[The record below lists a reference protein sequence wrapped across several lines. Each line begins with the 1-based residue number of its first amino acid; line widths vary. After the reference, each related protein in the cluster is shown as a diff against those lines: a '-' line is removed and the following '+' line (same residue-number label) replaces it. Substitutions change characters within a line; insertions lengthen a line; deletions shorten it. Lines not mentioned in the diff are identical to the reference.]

1 MLKRLILPIYLPLFL
16 EYAGVSA
23 YLPLLPLIAV
33 RLGFSVPEAAALGL
47 IQGLCAVL
55 LPIPL
60 ARLLAAM
67 GERRALLA
75 SGALQGVT
83 SLGLGVVVH
92 RALAAGGADGAG
104 PADRLALIAGLL
116 VINMGLV
123 LWHVGRQAY
132 LADALPESIRAR
144 GLTTLGGALR
154 MGQVVGPFI
163 GAAVIAAG
171 STAGVFFLHTGLMV
185 LATVL
190 VALTLLPLDD
200 PEPGPASADAASADA
215 AAPDS
220 ATPDAAAPGTGAPD
234 AAAPAPLRR
243 PTPPLSHRDAARR
256 RIAVAAGIL
265 PVSMSRSNRMIIIP
279 LVALSLGLGEDHV
292 AIVVG
297 IAAVVEIALF
307 YPAGLLMD
315 RFGRAAVA
323 VPCSLGL
330 AAGMALMAPLALG
343 GHATTPQPWALP
355 ALLAAATVMSLGNG
369 LGSGIQV
376 TLGVDLARPQ
386 YRVRDL
392 GRWNSLVGVGQL
404 AGPGLV
410 TAVTVVAPVGVAAG
424 TMAVLCGAGGA
435 WLARILPRVTPAP
448 SRR

>member
-1 MLKRLILPIYLPLFL
+1 
-16 EYAGVSA
+16 
-23 YLPLLPLIAV
+23 
-33 RLGFSVPEAAALGL
+33 
-47 IQGLCAVL
+47 
-55 LPIPL
+55 
-60 ARLLAAM
+60 
-67 GERRALLA
+67 
-75 SGALQGVT
+75 
-83 SLGLGVVVH
+83 
-92 RALAAGGADGAG
+92 
-104 PADRLALIAGLL
+104 
-116 VINMGLV
+116 
-123 LWHVGRQAY
+123 
-132 LADALPESIRAR
+132 
-144 GLTTLGGALR
+144 
-154 MGQVVGPFI
+154 
-163 GAAVIAAG
+163 
-171 STAGVFFLHTGLMV
+171 
-185 LATVL
+185 
-190 VALTLLPLDD
+190 
-200 PEPGPASADAASADA
+200 
-215 AAPDS
+215 
-220 ATPDAAAPGTGAPD
+220 
-234 AAAPAPLRR
+234 
-243 PTPPLSHRDAARR
+243 
-256 RIAVAAGIL
+256 
-265 PVSMSRSNRMIIIP
+265 MSRSNRMIIIP